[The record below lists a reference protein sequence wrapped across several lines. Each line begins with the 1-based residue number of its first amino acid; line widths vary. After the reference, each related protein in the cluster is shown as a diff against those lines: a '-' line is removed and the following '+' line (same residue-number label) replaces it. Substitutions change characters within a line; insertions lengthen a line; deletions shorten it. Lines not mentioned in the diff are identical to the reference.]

1 MLQLREYQLRRAVAE
16 HRTREPMEWPVC
28 MGLPRPGNFLISGV
42 NFPNAQIGGAGARRR
57 PDVPIRFRSVEI
69 LRTPQSMPRSSASTS
84 TRPNRP
90 LDFEG
95 QSRGANSANSL
106 SKRGSLRSGSQNG
119 SPVLRWVRP

>member
-42 NFPNAQIGGAGARRR
+42 NFPNAQIDGAGARRR
-57 PDVPIRFRSVEI
+57 PDVPTRFRGVKNFKDSSI
-69 LRTPQSMPRSSASTS
+69 YDSLAPLRQHASG
-84 TRPNRP
+84 RQFY
-90 LDFEG
+90 FER
-95 QSRGANSANSL
+95 QSRGASSANNF
-106 SKRGSLRSGSQNG
+106 SKRGSLRRGSQYG